1 MTNANNGFIGGRGQ
15 FVADGGWTNQGVMAF
30 SGTTDILGDINI
42 EAGGE
47 IITLGGATTTIFD
60 GLLHN
65 GLQIRTGEGS
75 RTVVFG
81 TVGGV
86 GAYTDVGLVE
96 FVDGFSPG
104 SSPAEVSFGGDV
116 VLGPS
121 STTLIELAGTANGE
135 YDRLLVAGELE
146 VSGALEVQL
155 LDGFAP
161 SNDTAFEILAAT
173 DLSGTFSSL
182 VLPDLL
188 GNLSWDSSLLY
199 SNGTLSVI
207 PEPATL
213 SLLAV
218 GMLMACRR
226 RRRCG

>member
-1 MTNANNGFIGGRGQ
+1 MFGGN
-15 FVADGGWTNQGVMAF
+15 T
-30 SGTTDILGDINI
+30 SGSGN
-42 EAGGE
+42 
-47 IITLGGATTTIFD
+47 FP
-60 GLLHN
+60 
-65 GLQIRTGEGS
+65 GS
-75 RTVVFG
+75 
-81 TVGGV
+81 
-86 GAYTDVGLVE
+86 GLVE

-213 SLLAV
+213 SLLTVA
-218 GMLMACRR
+218 MLMACRR
-226 RRRCG
+226 RRWG

>member
-1 MTNANNGFIGGRGQ
+1 MVSMAGNSTTTFFGNMVNDGTVHVGSSSHAVFGGNTSGSGNFPGSGIVDFIG
-15 FVADGGWTNQGVMAF
+15 
-30 SGTTDILGDINI
+30 
-42 EAGGE
+42 
-47 IITLGGATTTIFD
+47 
-60 GLLHN
+60 
-65 GLQIRTGEGS
+65 
-75 RTVVFG
+75 
-81 TVGGV
+81 
-86 GAYTDVGLVE
+86 
-96 FVDGFSPG
+96 GFSPG

-121 STTLIELAGTANGE
+121 STTLIELAGTTAGE
-135 YDRLLVAGELE
+135 YDRLLVAGVLE
-146 VSGALEVQL
+146 VSGTLEVQL

-161 SNDTAFEILAAT
+161 TSDTGFQILNAT
-173 DLSGTFSSL
+173 DLSGAFSSL

-188 GNLSWDSSLLY
+188 GHLSWDSSRLY

-218 GMLMACRR
+218 AMLMACRR